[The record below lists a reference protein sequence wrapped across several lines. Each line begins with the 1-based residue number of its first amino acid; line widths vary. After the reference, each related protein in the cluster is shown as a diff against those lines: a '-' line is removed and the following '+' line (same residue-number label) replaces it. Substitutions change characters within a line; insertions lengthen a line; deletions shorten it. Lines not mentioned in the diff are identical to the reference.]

1 MAEIRRWGFARHLRA
16 EPSSFVLRYRRG
28 RLVRSG
34 SGLSFWFLP
43 MSAGVA
49 EVPTED
55 REVSILFH
63 GRSSDFQDVT
73 AQGIVTYR
81 TVDPAKLA
89 QRVDFTIDLKSGAL
103 LRQPLDRIA
112 LILTQIAQQSAHG
125 LITQTPVRQLVR
137 DGYDSLRER
146 LLTALSGESEI
157 EELGLRVLSVRVSSI
172 KPSPDLEKA
181 LEAPTREAIQQQAD
195 EAAYSRRALAV
206 EKERAIQENELQNR
220 IELARRE
227 AQLIEQQGQNQRR
240 VAEEAAAAE
249 KIAAESSAEKSRIL
263 VAAESEQ
270 TRVKAEADALRVKV
284 SGHANAESVAVIGKA
299 RTQNLAAEMEIY
311 SRMKPES
318 LLGLAA
324 HELAGKLQNIGHV
337 TLAPEL
343 LTPLLSRLLSGG
355 GGAKPDGEG

>member
-1 MAEIRRWGFARHLRA
+1 MAEIRRFGFARHLRA

-34 SGLSFWFLP
+34 QGLGFWFLP

-63 GRSSDFQDVT
+63 GRSADFQDVT

-81 TVDPAKLA
+81 TVDPARLA
-89 QRVDFTIDLKSGAL
+89 QRVDFTIDLRTGAM

-125 LITQTPVRQLVR
+125 LISQTSVRQIVQSGH
-137 DGYDSLRER
+137 DELRER
-146 LLTALSGESEI
+146 ILAALVAEAEI
-157 EELGLRVLSVRVSSI
+157 EELGLQVLSVRIASI
-172 KPSPDLEKA
+172 RPSPDLEKA
-181 LEAPTREAIQQQAD
+181 LEAPAREAIQQQAD
-195 EAAYSRRALAV
+195 EAAYGRRALAV

-227 AQLIEQQGQNQRR
+227 VQLIEQQGRNQMRA
-240 VAEEAAAAE
+240 AEDSAAAE
-249 KIAAESSAEKSRIL
+249 KIAVEGRAERDRIL
-263 VAAESEQ
+263 VGAEADLV
-270 TRVKAEADALRVKV
+270 RVKADSDAYRVKAT
-284 SGHANAESVAVIGKA
+284 GLANAECIAAIGKS
-299 RTQNLAAEMEIY
+299 RTANLASEMEIY
-311 SRMKPES
+311 GRMKPEN

-324 HELAGKLQNIGHV
+324 HELAHKLQNIGHV
-337 TLAPEL
+337 TLAPEM
-343 LTPLLSRLLSGG
+343 LTPLLSRLVAAAPPKSGT
-355 GGAKPDGEG
+355 EG